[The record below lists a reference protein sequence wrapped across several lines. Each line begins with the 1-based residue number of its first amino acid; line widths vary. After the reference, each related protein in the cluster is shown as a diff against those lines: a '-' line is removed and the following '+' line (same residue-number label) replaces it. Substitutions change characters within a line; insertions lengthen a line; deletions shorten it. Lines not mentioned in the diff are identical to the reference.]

1 MVIAMGE
8 ATYYL
13 KADECRGKETFEKIK
28 QFILEGIAS
37 EEFWQKNRG
46 IYKSSETPLTPK
58 QFWSQ
63 FQKKFPIVSKYMVS
77 IEKFGGDFNNEPAGY
92 LNFGSDDDIEHLEF
106 IDDYTDEDGTV
117 VGQIQYSAY
126 VWHFANWKG
135 FAKFLGTEFKLKNVR
150 WVSDED
156 VNPFDAL

>member
-1 MVIAMGE
+1 VVIIIGE

-13 KADECRGKETFEKIK
+13 KADECRGEKIFEKIK
-28 QFILEGIAS
+28 QFILEGIES
-37 EEFWQKNRG
+37 EDFWQANRG
-46 IYKSSETPLTPK
+46 IYKNSETPLTPE

-63 FQKKFPIVSKYMVS
+63 FQKKFPMVSKYMVS
-77 IEKFGGDFNNEPAGY
+77 IKKFGGDFNNEPAGY
-92 LNFGSDDDIEHLEF
+92 LNFGSDDDIENLEF

-126 VWHFANWKG
+126 VWHFADWKG
-135 FAKFLGTEFKLKNVR
+135 FAKFLETEFKLKNVR

-156 VNPFDAL
+156 VNPFDSL